1 MKTDKIY
8 NKATS
13 WYVVNLKART
23 NQCPRHYVD
32 AIHKIKEQDPL
43 IEVRGNKC
51 ISVHSMEECNI
62 LDNDGLPKWIKLVI
76 THYTIVDPNAFY
88 NIREHKD
95 VNMDWD
101 KDIVANKKEAE
112 LFIIPSVH
120 KVIVKKSTKISLN
133 NIVTYLK
140 GSLDRVEEETFDV
153 TIVLEH
159 DFIQRIVSAHSV
171 ISFDAHISFSNPGH
185 SSGFAKVFEDKVK
198 GMNPNSLDIAAK
210 GSVKNPLNKEKDGL
224 IHAACTLAEENG
236 TIDAK
241 IKDTETSKPVAVSS
255 AKYPR
260 VLRLSHYVNDIVS
273 TVYNEVRTIFAE
285 DHGR

>member
-8 NKATS
+8 NKPTS
-13 WYVVNLKART
+13 WYVVNLKARA
-23 NQCPRHYVD
+23 NQCPRHYAD
-32 AIHKIKEQDPL
+32 AIREVNKQDPL
-43 IEVRGNKC
+43 VEVRGNKC
-51 ISVHSMEECNI
+51 ISIHSMEECNI
-62 LDNDGLPKWIKLVI
+62 LDNDGLPQWIKLVI
-76 THYTIVDPNAFY
+76 THYTIVDPSAFY

-95 VNMDWD
+95 VKMDWD

-112 LFIIPSVH
+112 LLIIPSVH

-140 GSLDRVEEETFDV
+140 GSLDCVEEETFDV

-285 DHGR
+285 DHG